1 MCERERGCEVKGVKC
16 VGMRRRGEMKLNKS
30 GKRSIYTPCL
40 TYSARTITCGFPFA

>member
-16 VGMRRRGEMKLNKS
+16 VGVRRRGMKLNKS
-30 GKRSIYTPCL
+30 GKRSIHTPYL